1 MTARPTSAR
10 ELDFTPVFEVTPSPR
25 DWRDQFIYHLLIDR
39 FDDANPDTPPFDPDR
54 AAASEAGRDDGC
66 RFQGGKIKGV
76 TRRLDYLQGLGV
88 TTIWI
93 SPPFK
98 NRQDCDFSCHGYG
111 IQDFLAVDPRFGTME
126 DLRELVRAAHAR
138 GMYVVLDIIINHTG
152 DNWGYKDDQKLPY
165 NETGPYD
172 FGFWRRSNCERTASS
187 PSPGTPREGRGEGSS
202 VGADDAVWP
211 VELQD
216 PDAYKRRGHIRDMGG
231 ASLEEAINGDFE
243 SLKDLDLTRP
253 QVLDTLIRVYKWW
266 IAQTDCDGYRID
278 TVKHTEPEPTAI
290 FCNAIHEYAKSIG
303 KDNFFLFGE
312 LVAGDELLQKYVG
325 SNTPTDPDTRYP
337 LLDAVLDFPLY
348 FVLEEVIKGLAA
360 PGALIERYEKFRHF
374 YRDYSQAGQYFVTF
388 LDNHDQ
394 MHRPYRRFM
403 ANERDPNL
411 AVIGAGYL
419 LTSLGIPCLY
429 YGTEQCFDGGG
440 TSDVAVRENMFGG
453 RFGAFRTSG
462 MHFFRPD
469 HPAYQGIARV
479 AQVRAAER
487 PLRYGRQYFRDIS
500 GNGSDFGP
508 PNAGKC
514 TLAYARVL
522 DTTSIVVAMNLD
534 AQERNDHVAVDA
546 NLNPPGTVLTDL
558 LSGRAY
564 EVKTSPTG
572 IACVHVPLKAREM
585 VILKPNA

>member
-1 MTARPTSAR
+1 MPAHIASAK
-10 ELDFTPVFEVTPSPR
+10 ELDFTPVADVFPSPR
-25 DWRDQFIYHLLIDR
+25 EWRDQFIYHLLIDR
-39 FDDANPDTPPFDPDR
+39 FDSAEENVPRFDPDQV
-54 AAASEAGRDDGC
+54 AGRQWDRDDGC
-66 RFQGGKIKGV
+66 QFQGGKIKGV
-76 TRRLDYLQGLGV
+76 TRRLDYLKGLGV
-88 TTIWI
+88 TTVWI

-98 NRQDCDFSCHGYG
+98 NRQDCALSCHGYG
-111 IQDFLAVDPRFGTME
+111 IQDFCAVDPRFGTMD
-126 DLRELVRAAHAR
+126 DLRELVREAHAR

-152 DNWGYKDDQKLPY
+152 DNWGYKDDEKLQY

-172 FGFWRRSNCERTASS
+172 FGFWRRCGCEPA
-187 PSPGTPREGRGEGSS
+187 PSPGTGGGEGSS
-202 VGADDAVWP
+202 LGPDDAVWP
-211 VELQD
+211 IGLQN
-216 PDAYKRRGHIRDMGG
+216 PDAYKRRGRIRNMGG

-243 SLKDLDLTRP
+243 SLKDLDLSNP
-253 QVLDTLIRVYKWW
+253 EVLDTLIRVYKWW
-266 IAQTDCDGYRID
+266 VAQTDCDGYRID

-290 FCNAIHEYAKSIG
+290 FCNAIREYTKSIG
-303 KDNFFLFGE
+303 KDNFILFGE
-312 LVAGDELLQKYVG
+312 LVAGDEMLQKYVG
-325 SNTPTDPDTRYP
+325 SNTPVESDTRYP

-348 FVLEEVIKGLAA
+348 FVLEEVIKGKAA
-360 PGALIERYEKFRHF
+360 PQALIERYEKFRHF

-403 ANERDPNL
+403 AGEKDCRL
-411 AVIGAGYL
+411 AAIGAGYL

-429 YGTEQCFDGGG
+429 YGTEQCFDGAG

-453 RFGAFRTSG
+453 RYGAFGTAG
-462 MHFFRPD
+462 MHFFRED
-469 HPAYQGIARV
+469 HPAYQRIAKI
-479 AQVRAAER
+479 AQVRAQER

-534 AQERNDHVAVDA
+534 SQERSDHVAVDP

-558 LSGRAY
+558 LSGRTY
-564 EVKTSPTG
+564 EVKESPTG
-572 IACVHVPLKAREM
+572 IACVHVPLASREM

>member
-1 MTARPTSAR
+1 MIAHIASAKD
-10 ELDFTPVFEVTPSPR
+10 LDFTPAADVFPSPR

-39 FDDANPDTPPFDPDR
+39 FDSGEENIPRFDADQV
-54 AAASEAGRDDGC
+54 AGKQWDRDDGC
-66 RFQGGKIKGV
+66 RFQGGKIKGI
-76 TRRLDYLQGLGV
+76 TRRLGYLQGLGV
-88 TTIWI
+88 TTVWI

-98 NRQDCDFSCHGYG
+98 NRQDCALSCHGYG
-111 IQDFLAVDPRFGTME
+111 IQDFCAVDPRFGTMD
-126 DLRELVRAAHAR
+126 DLRELVREAHAR

-152 DNWGYKDDQKLPY
+152 DNWGYQDDQNLPY
-165 NETGPYD
+165 NETGRYD
-172 FGFWRRSNCERTASS
+172 FGFWRRCNCEPGG
-187 PSPGTPREGRGEGSS
+187 PSEPGP
-202 VGADDAVWP
+202 DDAVWP

-216 PDAYKRRGHIRDMGG
+216 HDAYKRRGRIRDMGG

-243 SLKDLDLTRP
+243 SLKDLDLNNAA
-253 QVLDTLIRVYKWW
+253 VLDTLIRVYKWW

-290 FCNAIHEYAKSIG
+290 FCNAIREYAKSIG
-303 KDNFFLFGE
+303 KDNFILFGE
-312 LVAGDELLQKYVG
+312 LVADDEMLKKYVG
-325 SNTPTDPDTRYP
+325 SNTPTDPETRYP

-348 FVLEEVIKGLAA
+348 FVLEEVVKGHAA
-360 PGALIERYEKFRHF
+360 PSALIERYEKFRQF

-419 LTSLGIPCLY
+419 LTSLGIPCVY

-453 RFGAFRTSG
+453 RWGAFRTSG

-469 HPAYQGIARV
+469 HPAYQGIAKI
-479 AQVRAAER
+479 AQIRAQER

-508 PNAGKC
+508 PNAGKS

-534 AQERNDHVAVDA
+534 AQERSDHVAVDA

-558 LSGRAY
+558 LSGRTY

-572 IACVHVPLKAREM
+572 IACVHVPLKSREM
-585 VILKPNA
+585 VILKPNCG